1 MHLQAPAFGLLRGA
15 APPSPRL
22 PPDIMNT
29 VPLIIAFAFFM
40 EMMDSTVIA
49 TSLPVIAADLGT
61 SPIALKLALTS
72 YLVALGIFIPVSGW
86 MADRFGA
93 KRIFRWAILVFV
105 IGSLA
110 CAFSNSLPTFVLSRF
125 LQGMGGSMMVPVG
138 RLILVRTFQ
147 KKDLLHAMTVM
158 TIPGLIGPMAG
169 PPIGGF
175 LTTYLSWHWIFIIN
189 VPIGL
194 AGIWLCGIYLPEI
207 PRRETSKLDWT
218 GFLLAGTAA
227 AGIVFGL
234 SVISLPALP
243 PAVGLATT
251 VAGLAALAAYLAHA
265 RRRDNPIL
273 DPALLRNRAF
283 GLTLI
288 GTNLFRISSG
298 SMPFLMP
305 LMLQTGFGYNAFQS
319 GLITFTGAFGAISM
333 KFIVKRALAALGFRT
348 AMVIAVF
355 GGALMSFAMAGFAPG
370 TPVWI
375 FVLVLYG
382 AGLTRSFLFTASNG
396 LMFTSVDDGEASQAT
411 ALSSVFQQVSLALG
425 VALAGFVLEAT
436 GWVTGDALGLVNF
449 HIAFAVTGVLAL
461 ICLPIFA
468 VLPATAGQE
477 ASGHRLRDLP

>member
-1 MHLQAPAFGLLRGA
+1 MAPVPLLPA
-15 APPSPRL
+15 A

-72 YLVALGIFIPVSGW
+72 YLVALGVFIPVSGW
-86 MADRFGA
+86 MADTFGA
-93 KRIFRWAILVFV
+93 KRVFRLAIVVFV
-105 IGSLA
+105 VGSLA
-110 CAFSNSLPTFVLSRF
+110 CAFSDSLLTFVLSRF

-138 RLILVRTFQ
+138 RLILVRTFRQ
-147 KKDLLHAMTVM
+147 KDLVHAMTLM

-175 LTTYLSWHWIFIIN
+175 LTTYFSWHWIFLIN
-189 VPIGL
+189 VPIGI

-207 PRRETSKLDWT
+207 ARRETSRLDWT
-218 GFLLAGTAA
+218 GFLLSGTAA

-234 SVISLPALP
+234 SVVSLPALP
-243 PAVGLATT
+243 PAVGIVTAL
-251 VAGLAALAAYLAHA
+251 VGVAALVAYLAHA
-265 RRRDNPIL
+265 RRRVKPIL
-273 DPALLRNRAF
+273 DPALLRMRAF
-283 GLTLI
+283 GLTLL
-288 GTNLFRISSG
+288 GTNIFRVSSG
-298 SMPFLMP
+298 ATPFLVP
-305 LMLQTGFGYNAFQS
+305 LMLQTSFGYNAFQS

-348 AMVIAVF
+348 ALVVASS
-355 GGALMSFAMAGFAPG
+355 GGALLTLAMAAFTPG

-382 AGLTRSFLFTASNG
+382 AGLARSFLFTSSNG
-396 LMFTSVDDGEASQAT
+396 LMFTSIGEDEASQAT

-436 GWVTGDALGLVNF
+436 GWFTGDPLALANF
-449 HIAFAVTGVLAL
+449 HVAFAVTAALAL
-461 ICLPIFA
+461 VAVPVFA
-468 VLPATAGQE
+468 FLPAAAGRE
-477 ASGHRLRDLP
+477 ASGHRLRGDA

>member
-1 MHLQAPAFGLLRGA
+1 
-15 APPSPRL
+15 
-22 PPDIMNT
+22 MNSI
-29 VPLIIAFAFFM
+29 PLIIAFAFFM

-49 TSLPVIAADLGT
+49 TSLPVIAEDLGT

-86 MADRFGA
+86 VADKFGA
-93 KRIFRWAILVFV
+93 KRVFRWAIVVFV
-105 IGSLA
+105 IGSVA
-110 CAFSNSLPTFVLSRF
+110 CAFSNSLLTFVLSRF

-147 KKDLLHAMTVM
+147 KKDLVHAMTLM

-169 PPIGGF
+169 PPLGGF

-189 VPIGL
+189 VPIGF

-218 GFLLAGTAA
+218 GFLLTGTAA

-251 VAGLAALAAYLAHA
+251 IIGFAALLAYLVHA
-265 RRRDNPIL
+265 RRRANPIL

-283 GLTLI
+283 GLTLL
-288 GTNLFRISSG
+288 GTNIFRISSG

-305 LMLQTGFGYNAFQS
+305 LMLQTSFGYNAFQS

-333 KFIVKRALAALGFRT
+333 KFIVKRALAAVGFRM
-348 AMVIAVF
+348 ALVIASL
-355 GGALMSFAMAGFAPG
+355 GGALLSFAMVGFVPG

-382 AGLTRSFLFTASNG
+382 AGLTRSFLFTSSNG
-396 LMFTSVDDGEASQAT
+396 LAFTSIEENEASQAT

-436 GWVTGDALGLVNF
+436 GWVTGDTLGLVNF
-449 HIAFAVTGVLAL
+449 HIAFAVTAVLAL
-461 ICLPIFA
+461 VSVPIFA
-468 VLPATAGQE
+468 FLPASAGQE